1 MLTVLYFRH
10 KLQKGFL
17 SPEPPKDSE
26 MKTMADYFTQLEA
39 LEDLEQ
45 AVIRGTKIH
54 KVLKAILKLGHIPK
68 DEDYHFK
75 DRSMALLTKWQKV
88 LDGEDPDKTEVALA
102 EEKVEETEEE
112 KKDVEMTDEK
122 DEEAEQAEVVAVDT
136 EAPEEPKSEPADE
149 ADNAPKAQVE
159 VPAASTEETTAETT
173 AETTE
178 ETTEAPSGTDVAA
191 ANNLL

>member
-1 MLTVLYFRH
+1 
-10 KLQKGFL
+10 
-17 SPEPPKDSE
+17 
-26 MKTMADYFTQLEA
+26 MKTMADYFTQLEG

-75 DRSMALLTKWQKV
+75 DRSLALLTKWQKV
-88 LDGEDPDKTEVALA
+88 LDDGTPAAGVEDPDKTEVALA
-102 EEKVEETEEE
+102 EEKVEETEAEE

-122 DEEAEQAEVVAVDT
+122 DEEAEQAEVVAADT
-136 EAPEEPKSEPADE
+136 APAEPKSEPAEAPVEPSTEIGNDAQDE
-149 ADNAPKAQVE
+149 ADNAPPTAE
-159 VPAASTEETTAETT
+159 VTAPSSTEEATTA
-173 AETTE
+173 A
-178 ETTEAPSGTDVAA
+178 SGTDVAA